1 MIFVRFP
8 LLPKTDHCEN
18 RCLCNIENEGNSPFN
33 FDILKKGKIMKYT
46 KTAIRELSQRYR
58 AILKKCLFLNAVAI
72 GLLCATN
79 AHAAINVQEGTTD
92 ITDSV
97 IEAVLDNA
105 KTAFS
110 DGSYNTTT
118 WDSATNTKVTG
129 TDKTTTAATDPG
141 AAPTADSIS
150 LDLSTGSTNLSAAA
164 GGSYSLTDPTV
175 DPTKVNLDK
184 TSYSYE
190 KTKVDGT
197 KENATLDQAVSKD
210 DYNFTTSAA
219 NRVDGKNSLNIESG
233 QVSRSDYQFSVDGV
247 SYNLNDF
254 WGEDDKLDFNKVNE
268 LGSDAQTA
276 VIEAS
281 KAYDADKN
289 AYENVLGYYNAAQS
303 AYDEA
308 NTAFN
313 ADQEKVNA
321 GIEELRKQ
329 VGEYEAAKTT
339 YEDYN
344 TAKAD
349 ADKYENSL
357 SKVMDDKAETKAN
370 SAISDALAEGGS
382 ISDAI
387 GAANDQIRQ
396 DFADADTALK
406 AALESQISDEA
417 TKRTEADDQIRQDFA
432 DADTTLKTAL
442 ESQISDEAT
451 KRTEA
456 DDQIRQDFA
465 DADTALKTDLEGQIS
480 EEITARE
487 TAVNEINGKIGDL
500 GAFTG
505 STTGNISNGPG
516 DNATTVSDAIAN
528 IDATLGTIHGLNTKR
543 GEDAKGNLATGTTVE
558 DHLTALDDAIGNRA
572 NLSGQYVSNADVAS
586 NLQSLNDGLEGEVS
600 RATAAEAVLDGKI
613 TAETTRATA
622 AEEAIRSDLRN
633 TQVQYEARFSNI
645 ESKINKL
652 EDKMEKGLA
661 ATAALAGLQ
670 PLSNAHQTQLSAA
683 VGGYGSN
690 QALAVGA
697 FHYINDRTL
706 LNAGSAYGGN
716 SNVSYKVGIT
726 FGF

>member
-1 MIFVRFP
+1 
-8 LLPKTDHCEN
+8 
-18 RCLCNIENEGNSPFN
+18 
-33 FDILKKGKIMKYT
+33 MKYT

-72 GLLCATN
+72 GLLCATH

-97 IEAVLDNA
+97 IAAVLDNS
-105 KTAFS
+105 KTAFA

-118 WDSATNTKVTG
+118 WDSATNTQVTG
-129 TDKTTTAATDPG
+129 TEKTTAEVTAPG
-141 AAPTADSIS
+141 AAPTADNIS

-164 GGSYSLTDPTV
+164 GGTYTLTDPTT
-175 DPTKVNLDK
+175 DPTAVNLDK
-184 TSYSYE
+184 TTYSYTT
-190 KTKVDGT
+190 TKADGST
-197 KENATLDQAVSKD
+197 TTVGLDQAVSKD
-210 DYNFTTSAA
+210 DYNFTTSSAA
-219 NRVDGKNSLNIESG
+219 NRVDGKTSLNIESG
-233 QVSRSDYQFSVDGV
+233 QVSRSDYQFSVDGT
-247 SYNLNDF
+247 SYNLSDF
-254 WGEDDKLDFNKVNE
+254 WGEDGKLDFNKVNE

-276 VIEAS
+276 AIDAS
-281 KAYDADKN
+281 KAYDNDQK
-289 AYENVLGYYNAAQS
+289 AYGNVLGYYEAAQS
-303 AYDEA
+303 AYDAA
-308 NTAFN
+308 NTSFD

-321 GIEELRKQ
+321 GIEDLRQQ

-339 YEDYN
+339 YNAYD
-344 TAKAD
+344 TAKTG
-349 ADKYENSL
+349 ADKYKNSL

-370 SAISDALAEGGS
+370 AAISDALAEGGN

-387 GAANDQIRQ
+387 NSADTQIRQ
-396 DFADADTALK
+396 DFADADT
-406 AALESQISDEA
+406 E
-417 TKRTEADDQIRQDFA
+417 
-432 DADTTLKTAL
+432 LKT
-442 ESQISDEAT
+442 S
-451 KRTEA
+451 
-456 DDQIRQDFA
+456 
-465 DADTALKTDLEGQIS
+465 LEGQIS
-480 EEITARE
+480 DEKTARE

-505 STTGNISNGPG
+505 SMTGNISNGT
-516 DNATTVSDAIAN
+516 DSNAETVSGAIAN
-528 IDATLGTIHGLNTKR
+528 IDATLGTIHGLNAKR

-572 NLSGQYVSNADVAS
+572 NLSGQYVANADVAS

-706 LNAGSAYGGN
+706 LNAGAAYGGN

>member
-1 MIFVRFP
+1 
-8 LLPKTDHCEN
+8 
-18 RCLCNIENEGNSPFN
+18 
-33 FDILKKGKIMKYT
+33 MKYT

-105 KTAFS
+105 KTAFA

-129 TDKTTTAATDPG
+129 TDKTTAAATDPG
-141 AAPTADSIS
+141 AAPTADNIS

-175 DPTKVNLDK
+175 DPTNVNLDK

-219 NRVDGKNSLNIESG
+219 NRVDGKTSLNIESG

-396 DFADADTALK
+396 DFADADT
-406 AALESQISDEA
+406 
-417 TKRTEADDQIRQDFA
+417 
-432 DADTTLKTAL
+432 TLKTAL

-572 NLSGQYVSNADVAS
+572 NLSGQYVSNTDVAS

-683 VGGYGSN
+683 VGGYGNN

-706 LNAGSAYGGN
+706 LNAGAAYGGN

>member
-1 MIFVRFP
+1 
-8 LLPKTDHCEN
+8 
-18 RCLCNIENEGNSPFN
+18 
-33 FDILKKGKIMKYT
+33 MKYT

-72 GLLCATN
+72 GLLCATH

-97 IEAVLDNA
+97 IAAVLDNS
-105 KTAFS
+105 KTAFA

-118 WDSATNTKVTG
+118 WDSATNTQVTG
-129 TDKTTTAATDPG
+129 TEKTTAEVTAPG
-141 AAPTADSIS
+141 AAPTADNIS

-164 GGSYSLTDPTV
+164 GGTYTLTDPTT
-175 DPTKVNLDK
+175 DPTAVNLDK
-184 TSYSYE
+184 TTYTYTT
-190 KTKVDGT
+190 TKADGST
-197 KENATLDQAVSKD
+197 PTVGLDQAVSKA

-219 NRVDGKNSLNIESG
+219 YRVDGNASLNIESG
-233 QVSRSDYQFSVDGV
+233 NVKSGDYQFSDGTNT
-247 SYNLNDF
+247 YNLGDF
-254 WGEDDKLDFNKVNE
+254 ISIAEDGTQTLLLDKE
-268 LGSDAQTA
+268 LTGGQKLSDNTTA
-276 VIEAS
+276 LA
-281 KAYDADKN
+281 N
-289 AYENVLGYYNAAQS
+289 AGQALSAFGTDQGTYNNVLGYYEAAQS
-303 AYDEA
+303 AYDAA
-308 NTAFN
+308 NTSFD

-321 GIEELRKQ
+321 GIEDLRQQ

-339 YEDYN
+339 YNAYD
-344 TAKAD
+344 TAKTG
-349 ADKYENSL
+349 ADKYKNSL

-370 SAISDALAEGGS
+370 AAISDALAEGGN

-387 GAANDQIRQ
+387 NSV
-396 DFADADTALK
+396 DT
-406 AALESQISDEA
+406 
-417 TKRTEADDQIRQDFA
+417 QIRQDFA
-432 DADTTLKTAL
+432 DADTTLKTSL
-442 ESQISDEAT
+442 EGQISDEKTRAEQAEAT
-451 KRTEA
+451 LDTKIDTEITARTEA

-480 EEITARE
+480 DEITARE

-505 STTGNISNGPG
+505 SMTGNISNGTNS
-516 DNATTVSDAIAN
+516 NAETVSGAIAN
-528 IDATLGTIHGLNTKR
+528 IDATLGTIHGLNAKR

-572 NLSGQYVSNADVAS
+572 NLSGQYVANADVAS

-600 RATAAEAVLDGKI
+600 
-613 TAETTRATA
+613 RATA

-706 LNAGSAYGGN
+706 LNAGAAYGGN

>member
-1 MIFVRFP
+1 M
-8 LLPKTDHCEN
+8 
-18 RCLCNIENEGNSPFN
+18 
-33 FDILKKGKIMKYT
+33 
-46 KTAIRELSQRYR
+46 
-58 AILKKCLFLNAVAI
+58 
-72 GLLCATN
+72 
-79 AHAAINVQEGTTD
+79 
-92 ITDSV
+92 
-97 IEAVLDNA
+97 
-105 KTAFS
+105 
-110 DGSYNTTT
+110 
-118 WDSATNTKVTG
+118 
-129 TDKTTTAATDPG
+129 
-141 AAPTADSIS
+141 
-150 LDLSTGSTNLSAAA
+150 
-164 GGSYSLTDPTV
+164 
-175 DPTKVNLDK
+175 
-184 TSYSYE
+184 
-190 KTKVDGT
+190 
-197 KENATLDQAVSKD
+197 
-210 DYNFTTSAA
+210 
-219 NRVDGKNSLNIESG
+219 
-233 QVSRSDYQFSVDGV
+233 
-247 SYNLNDF
+247 
-254 WGEDDKLDFNKVNE
+254 
-268 LGSDAQTA
+268 
-276 VIEAS
+276 
-281 KAYDADKN
+281 
-289 AYENVLGYYNAAQS
+289 
-303 AYDEA
+303 
-308 NTAFN
+308 
-313 ADQEKVNA
+313 NA
-321 GIEELRKQ
+321 GIEDLRQQ

-339 YEDYN
+339 YNAYH
-344 TAKAD
+344 TAKTG
-349 ADKYENSL
+349 ADKYKNSL

-370 SAISDALAEGGS
+370 AAISDALAEGGN

-387 GAANDQIRQ
+387 NSADTQIRQ

-406 AALESQISDEA
+406 
-417 TKRTEADDQIRQDFA
+417 
-432 DADTTLKTAL
+432 TAL
-442 ESQISDEAT
+442 EGQISDEAT

-480 EEITARE
+480 DEKTARE

-505 STTGNISNGPG
+505 SMTGNISNRT
-516 DNATTVSDAIAN
+516 DSNAETVSGAIAN
-528 IDATLGTIHGLNTKR
+528 IDATLGTIHGLNAKR
-543 GEDAKGNLATGTTVE
+543 GDDAKGNLATGTTVE

-572 NLSGQYVSNADVAS
+572 NLSGQYVSDADVAS

-706 LNAGSAYGGN
+706 LNAGAAYGGN

>member
-1 MIFVRFP
+1 
-8 LLPKTDHCEN
+8 
-18 RCLCNIENEGNSPFN
+18 
-33 FDILKKGKIMKYT
+33 MKYT

-72 GLLCATN
+72 GLLCATH
-79 AHAAINVQEGTTD
+79 AHAAINVQAGTTD

-97 IEAVLDNA
+97 IAAVLDNS
-105 KTAFS
+105 KTAFA

-118 WDSATNTKVTG
+118 WDSATNTQVTG
-129 TDKTTTAATDPG
+129 TEKTTAEVTAPG
-141 AAPTADSIS
+141 AAPTADNIS

-164 GGSYSLTDPTV
+164 GGTYTLTDPTT
-175 DPTKVNLDK
+175 DPTAVTLDK
-184 TSYSYE
+184 TTYTYTT
-190 KTKVDGT
+190 TKADGST
-197 KENATLDQAVSKD
+197 PTVGLDQAVSKA

-219 NRVDGKNSLNIESG
+219 YRVDGNASLNIESG
-233 QVSRSDYQFSVDGV
+233 NVKSADYQFSDGTNT
-247 SYNLNDF
+247 YNLGDF
-254 WGEDDKLDFNKVNE
+254 ISIAEDGTQTLLLDKE
-268 LGSDAQTA
+268 LTGGQKLSDNTTA
-276 VIEAS
+276 LA
-281 KAYDADKN
+281 N
-289 AYENVLGYYNAAQS
+289 AGQALSAFGTDQGTYNNVLGYYEAAQS
-303 AYDEA
+303 AYDAA
-308 NTAFN
+308 NTSFD

-321 GIEELRKQ
+321 GIEDLRQQ

-339 YEDYN
+339 YDAYN
-344 TAKAD
+344 TAKTG
-349 ADKYENSL
+349 ADKYKNSL

-370 SAISDALAEGGS
+370 AAISDALAEGGN

-387 GAANDQIRQ
+387 NS
-396 DFADADTALK
+396 ADT
-406 AALESQISDEA
+406 
-417 TKRTEADDQIRQDFA
+417 
-432 DADTTLKTAL
+432 
-442 ESQISDEAT
+442 
-451 KRTEA
+451 
-456 DDQIRQDFA
+456 QIRQDFA

-480 EEITARE
+480 DEITARE

-505 STTGNISNGPG
+505 SMTGNISNGT
-516 DNATTVSDAIAN
+516 DSNAETVSGAIAN
-528 IDATLGTIHGLNTKR
+528 IDATLGTIHGLNAKR

-613 TAETTRATA
+613 TVETTRATA

-706 LNAGSAYGGN
+706 LNAGAAYGGN

>member
-1 MIFVRFP
+1 
-8 LLPKTDHCEN
+8 
-18 RCLCNIENEGNSPFN
+18 
-33 FDILKKGKIMKYT
+33 MKYT

-72 GLLCATN
+72 GLLCATH

-97 IEAVLDNA
+97 IAAVLDNS
-105 KTAFS
+105 KTAFA

-118 WDSATNTKVTG
+118 WDSATNTQVTG
-129 TDKTTTAATDPG
+129 TEKTTAEVTAPG
-141 AAPTADSIS
+141 AAPTADNIS

-164 GGSYSLTDPTV
+164 GGTYTLTDPTT
-175 DPTKVNLDK
+175 DPAAVTLDK
-184 TSYSYE
+184 TTYTYTT
-190 KTKVDGT
+190 TKADGST
-197 KENATLDQAVSKD
+197 TTVGLDQAVSKD
-210 DYNFTTSAA
+210 DYNFTTSSAA
-219 NRVDGKNSLNIESG
+219 NRVDGKTSLNIESG
-233 QVSRSDYQFSVDGV
+233 NVKSADYQFSDGTNT
-247 SYNLNDF
+247 YNLGDF
-254 WGEDDKLDFNKVNE
+254 ISTAEDGTQTLLLDKE
-268 LGSDAQTA
+268 LTGGQKLSDNTTA
-276 VIEAS
+276 LA
-281 KAYDADKN
+281 N
-289 AYENVLGYYNAAQS
+289 AGQALSAFGTDQGTYNNVLGYYNAAQS
-303 AYDEA
+303 AYDAA
-308 NTAFN
+308 NTSFD

-321 GIEELRKQ
+321 GIEDLRRQ
-329 VGEYEAAKTT
+329 VGEYEAAQTT
-339 YEDYN
+339 YEAY
-344 TAKAD
+344 TEAKTG
-349 ADKYENSL
+349 ADKYKNSL
-357 SKVMDDKAETKAN
+357 SKVMDDKAETKATA
-370 SAISDALAEGGS
+370 AISDALAEGGN

-387 GAANDQIRQ
+387 NS
-396 DFADADTALK
+396 ADT
-406 AALESQISDEA
+406 
-417 TKRTEADDQIRQDFA
+417 
-432 DADTTLKTAL
+432 
-442 ESQISDEAT
+442 
-451 KRTEA
+451 
-456 DDQIRQDFA
+456 QIRQDFA

-480 EEITARE
+480 DEITARE

-505 STTGNISNGPG
+505 SMTGNISNGT
-516 DNATTVSDAIAN
+516 DSNAETVSGAIAN
-528 IDATLGTIHGLNTKR
+528 IDATLGTIHGLNAKR

-572 NLSGQYVSNADVAS
+572 NLSGQYVANTDVAS

-613 TAETTRATA
+613 TDETTRATA

-706 LNAGSAYGGN
+706 LNAGAAYGGN

>member
-1 MIFVRFP
+1 
-8 LLPKTDHCEN
+8 
-18 RCLCNIENEGNSPFN
+18 
-33 FDILKKGKIMKYT
+33 MKYT

-72 GLLCATN
+72 GLLCATH
-79 AHAAINVQEGTTD
+79 AHAAINVQAGTTD

-97 IEAVLDNA
+97 IAAVLDNS
-105 KTAFS
+105 KTAFA

-118 WDSATNTKVTG
+118 WDSATNTQVTG
-129 TDKTTTAATDPG
+129 TEKTTAEVTAPG
-141 AAPTADSIS
+141 AAPTADNIS

-164 GGSYSLTDPTV
+164 GGTYTLTDPTT
-175 DPTKVNLDK
+175 DPTAVNLDK
-184 TSYSYE
+184 TTYTYTT
-190 KTKVDGT
+190 TKADGST
-197 KENATLDQAVSKD
+197 PTVGLDQAVSKA

-219 NRVDGKNSLNIESG
+219 YRVDGNASLNIESG
-233 QVSRSDYQFSVDGV
+233 NVKSGDYQFSDGTNT
-247 SYNLNDF
+247 YNLGDF
-254 WGEDDKLDFNKVNE
+254 ISIAEDGTQTLLLDKE
-268 LGSDAQTA
+268 LTSGQKLSDNTTA
-276 VIEAS
+276 LA
-281 KAYDADKN
+281 N
-289 AYENVLGYYNAAQS
+289 AGQALSAFGTDQGTYNNVLGYYEAAQS
-303 AYDEA
+303 AYDAA
-308 NTAFN
+308 NTSFD

-321 GIEELRKQ
+321 GIEDLRQQ

-339 YEDYN
+339 YNAYD
-344 TAKAD
+344 TAKTG
-349 ADKYENSL
+349 ADKYKNSL

-370 SAISDALAEGGS
+370 AAISDALAEGGN

-387 GAANDQIRQ
+387 NS
-396 DFADADTALK
+396 ADT
-406 AALESQISDEA
+406 
-417 TKRTEADDQIRQDFA
+417 
-432 DADTTLKTAL
+432 
-442 ESQISDEAT
+442 
-451 KRTEA
+451 
-456 DDQIRQDFA
+456 QIRQDFA

-480 EEITARE
+480 DEITARE

-505 STTGNISNGPG
+505 SMTGNISNGT
-516 DNATTVSDAIAN
+516 DSNAETVSGAIAN
-528 IDATLGTIHGLNTKR
+528 IDATLGTIHGLNAKR

-706 LNAGSAYGGN
+706 LNAGAAYGGN

>member
-1 MIFVRFP
+1 
-8 LLPKTDHCEN
+8 
-18 RCLCNIENEGNSPFN
+18 
-33 FDILKKGKIMKYT
+33 MKYT
-46 KTAIRELSQRYR
+46 KTAIRELSQQYR

-72 GLLCATN
+72 GLLCATH
-79 AHAAINVQEGTTD
+79 AHAAINVQAGTTD

-97 IEAVLDNA
+97 IAAVLDNS
-105 KTAFS
+105 KTAFA

-118 WDSATNTKVTG
+118 WDSATNTQVTG
-129 TDKTTTAATDPG
+129 TEKTTAEVTAPG
-141 AAPTADSIS
+141 AAPTADNIS

-164 GGSYSLTDPTV
+164 GGTYTLTDPTT
-175 DPTKVNLDK
+175 DPTAVTLDK
-184 TSYSYE
+184 TTYTYTT
-190 KTKVDGT
+190 TKADGST
-197 KENATLDQAVSKD
+197 PTVGLDQAVSKA
-210 DYNFTTSAA
+210 DYDFTTSAA
-219 NRVDGKNSLNIESG
+219 YRVDGNASLNIESG
-233 QVSRSDYQFSVDGV
+233 NVKSADYQFSDGTNT
-247 SYNLNDF
+247 YNLGDF
-254 WGEDDKLDFNKVNE
+254 ISIAEDGTQTLMLDKTLADGQK
-268 LGSDAQTA
+268 LSDNTTA
-276 VIEAS
+276 LA
-281 KAYDADKN
+281 N
-289 AYENVLGYYNAAQS
+289 AGQALSAFGTDQGTYNNVLGYYNAAQS
-303 AYDEA
+303 AYDAA
-308 NTAFN
+308 NTSFD

-321 GIEELRKQ
+321 GIEDLRQQ

-339 YEDYN
+339 YNAYN
-344 TAKAD
+344 TAKTG
-349 ADKYENSL
+349 ADKYKNSL

-370 SAISDALAEGGS
+370 AAISDALAEGGN

-387 GAANDQIRQ
+387 NS
-396 DFADADTALK
+396 ADT
-406 AALESQISDEA
+406 
-417 TKRTEADDQIRQDFA
+417 QIRQDFA
-432 DADTTLKTAL
+432 DADTTLKT
-442 ESQISDEAT
+442 S
-451 KRTEA
+451 
-456 DDQIRQDFA
+456 
-465 DADTALKTDLEGQIS
+465 LEGQIS
-480 EEITARE
+480 DEKTRAEQAEATLDTKIDTEITARE
-487 TAVNEINGKIGDL
+487 IAVNEINDKIGDL

-505 STTGNISNGPG
+505 SMTGNISNGT
-516 DNATTVSDAIAN
+516 DSNAETVSGAIAN
-528 IDATLGTIHGLNTKR
+528 IDATLGTIHGLNAKR

-706 LNAGSAYGGN
+706 LNAGAAYGGN

>member
-1 MIFVRFP
+1 
-8 LLPKTDHCEN
+8 
-18 RCLCNIENEGNSPFN
+18 
-33 FDILKKGKIMKYT
+33 MKYT

-72 GLLCATN
+72 GLLCATH

-97 IEAVLDNA
+97 IAAVLDNS
-105 KTAFS
+105 KTAFA

-118 WDSATNTKVTG
+118 WDSATNTQVTG
-129 TDKTTTAATDPG
+129 TEKTTAEVTAPG
-141 AAPTADSIS
+141 AAPTADNIS
-150 LDLSTGSTNLSAAA
+150 LDLSTGSTNLSAVA
-164 GGSYSLTDPTV
+164 GGSYTLTDPTT
-175 DPTKVNLDK
+175 DPTAVNLDK
-184 TSYSYE
+184 TTYSYTT
-190 KTKVDGT
+190 TKADGST
-197 KENATLDQAVSKD
+197 TTVGLDQAVSKD
-210 DYNFTTSAA
+210 DYNFTTSSAA
-219 NRVDGKNSLNIESG
+219 NRVDGKTSLNIESG
-233 QVSRSDYQFSVDGV
+233 QVSRSDYQFSVDGT
-247 SYNLNDF
+247 SYNLSDF
-254 WGEDDKLDFNKVNE
+254 WGEDGKLDFNKVNE

-276 VIEAS
+276 AIDAS
-281 KAYDADKN
+281 KAYDNDQK
-289 AYENVLGYYNAAQS
+289 AYGNVLGYYEAAQS
-303 AYDEA
+303 AYDAA
-308 NTAFN
+308 NTSFD

-321 GIEELRKQ
+321 GIEDLRQQ

-339 YEDYN
+339 YNAYD
-344 TAKAD
+344 TAKTG
-349 ADKYENSL
+349 ADKYKNSL

-370 SAISDALAEGGS
+370 AAISDALAEGGN

-387 GAANDQIRQ
+387 NSADTQIRQ
-396 DFADADTALK
+396 DFADADTELK
-406 AALESQISDEA
+406 TSLEGQISDEA
-417 TKRTEADDQIRQDFA
+417 TKRAEAD
-432 DADTTLKTAL
+432 T
-442 ESQISDEAT
+442 
-451 KRTEA
+451 
-456 DDQIRQDFA
+456 QIRQDFA
-465 DADTALKTDLEGQIS
+465 DADTALKTSLEGQIGD
-480 EEITARE
+480 EKTARE

-505 STTGNISNGPG
+505 SMTGNISNGT
-516 DNATTVSDAIAN
+516 DSNAETVSGAIAN
-528 IDATLGTIHGLNTKR
+528 IDATLGTIHGLNAKR

-572 NLSGQYVSNADVAS
+572 NLSGQYVANADVAS

-706 LNAGSAYGGN
+706 LNAGAAYGGN

>member
-1 MIFVRFP
+1 
-8 LLPKTDHCEN
+8 
-18 RCLCNIENEGNSPFN
+18 
-33 FDILKKGKIMKYT
+33 MKYT

-72 GLLCATN
+72 GLLCATH
-79 AHAAINVQEGTTD
+79 AHAAINVQAGTTD

-97 IEAVLDNA
+97 IAAVLDNS
-105 KTAFS
+105 KTAFA

-118 WDSATNTKVTG
+118 WDSATNTQVTG
-129 TDKTTTAATDPG
+129 TEKTTAEVTAPG
-141 AAPTADSIS
+141 AAPTADNIS

-164 GGSYSLTDPTV
+164 GGTYTLTDPTT
-175 DPTKVNLDK
+175 DPTAVNLDK
-184 TSYSYE
+184 TTYTYTT
-190 KTKVDGT
+190 TKADGST
-197 KENATLDQAVSKD
+197 PTVGLDQAVSKA

-219 NRVDGKNSLNIESG
+219 YRVDGNASLNIESG
-233 QVSRSDYQFSVDGV
+233 NVKSGDYQFSDGTNT
-247 SYNLNDF
+247 YNLGDF
-254 WGEDDKLDFNKVNE
+254 ISIAEDGTQTLLLDKE
-268 LGSDAQTA
+268 LTGGQKLSDNTTA
-276 VIEAS
+276 LA
-281 KAYDADKN
+281 N
-289 AYENVLGYYNAAQS
+289 AGQALSAFGTDQGTYNNVLGYYNAAQS
-303 AYDEA
+303 AYDAA
-308 NTAFN
+308 NTSFD

-321 GIEELRKQ
+321 GIEDLRQQ

-339 YEDYN
+339 YNAYD
-344 TAKAD
+344 TAKTG
-349 ADKYENSL
+349 ADKYKNSL

-370 SAISDALAEGGS
+370 AAISDALAEGGN

-387 GAANDQIRQ
+387 NSADTQIRQ
-396 DFADADTALK
+396 DFAA
-406 AALESQISDEA
+406 
-417 TKRTEADDQIRQDFA
+417 
-432 DADTTLKTAL
+432 
-442 ESQISDEAT
+442 
-451 KRTEA
+451 
-456 DDQIRQDFA
+456 
-465 DADTALKTDLEGQIS
+465 ADTALKTDLEGQIS
-480 EEITARE
+480 DEKTRAEQAEATLDTKIDTEITARE

-505 STTGNISNGPG
+505 SMTGNISNGT
-516 DNATTVSDAIAN
+516 DSNAETVSGAIAN
-528 IDATLGTIHGLNTKR
+528 IDATLGTIHGLNAKR

-572 NLSGQYVSNADVAS
+572 NLSGQYVANADVAS

-706 LNAGSAYGGN
+706 LNAGAAYGGN

>member
-1 MIFVRFP
+1 
-8 LLPKTDHCEN
+8 
-18 RCLCNIENEGNSPFN
+18 
-33 FDILKKGKIMKYT
+33 MKYT

-72 GLLCATN
+72 GLLCATH

-97 IEAVLDNA
+97 IAAVLDNS
-105 KTAFS
+105 KTAFA

-118 WDSATNTKVTG
+118 WDSATNTQVTG
-129 TDKTTTAATDPG
+129 TEKTTAEVTAPG
-141 AAPTADSIS
+141 AAPTADNIS
-150 LDLSTGSTNLSAAA
+150 LDLSTGSTNLSAVA
-164 GGSYSLTDPTV
+164 GGTYTLTDPTT
-175 DPTKVNLDK
+175 DPTAVTLDK
-184 TSYSYE
+184 TTYTYTT
-190 KTKVDGT
+190 TKADGST
-197 KENATLDQAVSKD
+197 TTVGLDQAVSKD
-210 DYNFTTSAA
+210 DYNFTTSSAA
-219 NRVDGKNSLNIESG
+219 NRVDGKTSLNIESG
-233 QVSRSDYQFSVDGV
+233 QVSRSDYQFSVDGT
-247 SYNLNDF
+247 SYNLSDF
-254 WGEDDKLDFNKVNE
+254 WGEDGKLDFNKVNE

-276 VIEAS
+276 AIDAS
-281 KAYDADKN
+281 KAYDNDQK
-289 AYENVLGYYNAAQS
+289 AYGNVLGYYEAAQS
-303 AYDEA
+303 AYDAA
-308 NTAFN
+308 NTSFD

-321 GIEELRKQ
+321 GIEDLRQQ

-339 YEDYN
+339 YNAYD
-344 TAKAD
+344 TAKTG
-349 ADKYENSL
+349 ADKYKNSL

-370 SAISDALAEGGS
+370 AAISDALAEGGN

-387 GAANDQIRQ
+387 NS
-396 DFADADTALK
+396 ADT
-406 AALESQISDEA
+406 
-417 TKRTEADDQIRQDFA
+417 QIRQDFA
-432 DADTTLKTAL
+432 DADTTLKT
-442 ESQISDEAT
+442 S
-451 KRTEA
+451 
-456 DDQIRQDFA
+456 
-465 DADTALKTDLEGQIS
+465 LEGQIS
-480 EEITARE
+480 DEKTRAEQAEATLDTKIDTEITARE
-487 TAVNEINGKIGDL
+487 TAVNEINDKIGDL

-505 STTGNISNGPG
+505 SMTGNISNGT
-516 DNATTVSDAIAN
+516 DSNAETVSGAIAN
-528 IDATLGTIHGLNTKR
+528 IDATLGTIHGLNAKR

-706 LNAGSAYGGN
+706 LNAGAAYGGN

>member
-1 MIFVRFP
+1 
-8 LLPKTDHCEN
+8 
-18 RCLCNIENEGNSPFN
+18 
-33 FDILKKGKIMKYT
+33 MKYT

-72 GLLCATN
+72 GLLCATH

-97 IEAVLDNA
+97 IAAVLDNS
-105 KTAFS
+105 KTAFA

-118 WDSATNTKVTG
+118 WDSATNTQVTG
-129 TDKTTTAATDPG
+129 TEKTTAEVTAPG
-141 AAPTADSIS
+141 AAPTADNIS

-164 GGSYSLTDPTV
+164 GGSYTLTDPTT
-175 DPTKVNLDK
+175 DPTAVTLDK
-184 TSYSYE
+184 TTYSYTT
-190 KTKVDGT
+190 TKADGST
-197 KENATLDQAVSKD
+197 TTVGLDQAVSKD
-210 DYNFTTSAA
+210 DYNFTTSSAA
-219 NRVDGKNSLNIESG
+219 NRVDGKTSLNIESG
-233 QVSRSDYQFSVDGV
+233 QVSRSDYQFSVDGT
-247 SYNLNDF
+247 SYNLSDF
-254 WGEDDKLDFNKVNE
+254 WGEDGKLDFNKVNE

-276 VIEAS
+276 AIDAS
-281 KAYDADKN
+281 KAYDNDQK
-289 AYENVLGYYNAAQS
+289 AYGNVLGYYNAAQS
-303 AYDEA
+303 AYDAA
-308 NTAFN
+308 NTSFD

-321 GIEELRKQ
+321 GIEDLRQQ

-339 YEDYN
+339 YNAYD
-344 TAKAD
+344 TAKTG
-349 ADKYENSL
+349 ADKYKNSL

-370 SAISDALAEGGS
+370 AAISDALAEGGN

-387 GAANDQIRQ
+387 NS
-396 DFADADTALK
+396 ADT
-406 AALESQISDEA
+406 
-417 TKRTEADDQIRQDFA
+417 
-432 DADTTLKTAL
+432 
-442 ESQISDEAT
+442 
-451 KRTEA
+451 
-456 DDQIRQDFA
+456 QIRQDFA
-465 DADTALKTDLEGQIS
+465 DADTALKTSLEGQIS
-480 EEITARE
+480 DEKTARE

-505 STTGNISNGPG
+505 SMTGNISNGT
-516 DNATTVSDAIAN
+516 DSNAETVSGAIAN
-528 IDATLGTIHGLNTKR
+528 IDATLGTIHGLNAKR

-572 NLSGQYVSNADVAS
+572 NLSGQYVANADVAS

-706 LNAGSAYGGN
+706 LNAGAAYGGN

>member
-1 MIFVRFP
+1 
-8 LLPKTDHCEN
+8 
-18 RCLCNIENEGNSPFN
+18 
-33 FDILKKGKIMKYT
+33 MKYT

-72 GLLCATN
+72 GLLCATH

-97 IEAVLDNA
+97 IAAVLDNS
-105 KTAFS
+105 KTAFA

-118 WDSATNTKVTG
+118 WDSATNTQVTG
-129 TDKTTTAATDPG
+129 TEKTTAEVTAPG
-141 AAPTADSIS
+141 AAPTADNIS

-164 GGSYSLTDPTV
+164 GGSYTLTDPTT
-175 DPTKVNLDK
+175 DPTAVNLDK
-184 TSYSYE
+184 TTYSYTT
-190 KTKVDGT
+190 TKADGST
-197 KENATLDQAVSKD
+197 TTVGLDQAVSKD
-210 DYNFTTSAA
+210 DYNFTTSSAA
-219 NRVDGKNSLNIESG
+219 NRVDGKTSLNIESG
-233 QVSRSDYQFSVDGV
+233 QVSRSDYQFSVDGT
-247 SYNLNDF
+247 SYNLSDF
-254 WGEDDKLDFNKVNE
+254 WGEDGKLDFNKVNE

-276 VIEAS
+276 AIDAS
-281 KAYDADKN
+281 KAYDNDQK
-289 AYENVLGYYNAAQS
+289 AYGNVLGYYEAAQS
-303 AYDEA
+303 AYDAA
-308 NTAFN
+308 NTSFD

-321 GIEELRKQ
+321 GIEDLRQQ

-339 YEDYN
+339 YNAYD
-344 TAKAD
+344 TAKTG
-349 ADKYENSL
+349 ADKYKNSL

-370 SAISDALAEGGS
+370 AAISDALAEGGN

-387 GAANDQIRQ
+387 NS
-396 DFADADTALK
+396 ADT
-406 AALESQISDEA
+406 
-417 TKRTEADDQIRQDFA
+417 
-432 DADTTLKTAL
+432 
-442 ESQISDEAT
+442 
-451 KRTEA
+451 
-456 DDQIRQDFA
+456 QIRQDFA
-465 DADTALKTDLEGQIS
+465 DADTALKTSLEGQIS
-480 EEITARE
+480 DEITARE

-505 STTGNISNGPG
+505 SMTGNISNGT
-516 DNATTVSDAIAN
+516 DSNAETVSGAIAN
-528 IDATLGTIHGLNTKR
+528 IDATLGTIHGLNAKR

-572 NLSGQYVSNADVAS
+572 NLSGQYVANADVAS

-706 LNAGSAYGGN
+706 LNAGAAYGGN

>member
-1 MIFVRFP
+1 M
-8 LLPKTDHCEN
+8 
-18 RCLCNIENEGNSPFN
+18 
-33 FDILKKGKIMKYT
+33 
-46 KTAIRELSQRYR
+46 
-58 AILKKCLFLNAVAI
+58 AI
-72 GLLCATN
+72 GLLCATH
-79 AHAAINVQEGTTD
+79 AHAAINVQAGTTD

-97 IEAVLDNA
+97 IAAVLDNS
-105 KTAFS
+105 KTAFA

-118 WDSATNTKVTG
+118 WDSATNTQVTG
-129 TDKTTTAATDPG
+129 TEKTTAEVTAPG
-141 AAPTADSIS
+141 AAPTADNIS

-164 GGSYSLTDPTV
+164 GGSYTLTDPTT
-175 DPTKVNLDK
+175 DPTAVTLDK
-184 TSYSYE
+184 TTYTYTT
-190 KTKVDGT
+190 TKADGST
-197 KENATLDQAVSKD
+197 PTVGLDQAVSKA

-219 NRVDGKNSLNIESG
+219 YRVDGNASLNIESG
-233 QVSRSDYQFSVDGV
+233 NVKSGDYQFSDGTNT
-247 SYNLNDF
+247 YNLGDF
-254 WGEDDKLDFNKVNE
+254 ISIAEDGTQTLLLDKALTGGQK
-268 LGSDAQTA
+268 LSDNTTA
-276 VIEAS
+276 LA
-281 KAYDADKN
+281 N
-289 AYENVLGYYNAAQS
+289 AGQALSAFGTDQGTYNNVLGYYEAAQS
-303 AYDEA
+303 AYDAA
-308 NTAFN
+308 NTSFD

-321 GIEELRKQ
+321 GIEDLRQQ

-339 YEDYN
+339 YNAYN
-344 TAKAD
+344 TAKTG
-349 ADKYENSL
+349 ADKYKNSL
-357 SKVMDDKAETKAN
+357 SKVMNDKAETKAN
-370 SAISDALAEGGS
+370 AAISDALAEGGN

-387 GAANDQIRQ
+387 NSADTQIRQ
-396 DFADADTALK
+396 DFAAADTAL
-406 AALESQISDEA
+406 EGQIGDEITA
-417 TKRTEADDQIRQDFA
+417 RTEADDQIRQDFA
-432 DADTTLKTAL
+432 DADTTLKT
-442 ESQISDEAT
+442 S
-451 KRTEA
+451 
-456 DDQIRQDFA
+456 
-465 DADTALKTDLEGQIS
+465 LEGQIS
-480 EEITARE
+480 DEKTRAEQAEATLDTKIDTEITARE

-505 STTGNISNGPG
+505 SMTGNISNGTNS
-516 DNATTVSDAIAN
+516 NAETVSGAIAN
-528 IDATLGTIHGLNTKR
+528 IDATLGTIHGLNAKR

-706 LNAGSAYGGN
+706 LNAGAAYGGN

>member
-1 MIFVRFP
+1 
-8 LLPKTDHCEN
+8 
-18 RCLCNIENEGNSPFN
+18 
-33 FDILKKGKIMKYT
+33 MKYT

-72 GLLCATN
+72 GLLCATH
-79 AHAAINVQEGTTD
+79 AHAAINVQAGTTD

-97 IEAVLDNA
+97 IAAVLDNS
-105 KTAFS
+105 KTAFA

-118 WDSATNTKVTG
+118 WDSATNTQVTG
-129 TDKTTTAATDPG
+129 TEKTTAEVTAPG
-141 AAPTADSIS
+141 AAPTADNIS
-150 LDLSTGSTNLSAAA
+150 LDLSTGSTNLSAVA
-164 GGSYSLTDPTV
+164 GGSYTLTDPTT
-175 DPTKVNLDK
+175 DPTAVTLDK
-184 TSYSYE
+184 TTYTYTT
-190 KTKVDGT
+190 TKADGST
-197 KENATLDQAVSKD
+197 TTVGLDQAVSKD
-210 DYNFTTSAA
+210 DYNFTTSSAA
-219 NRVDGKNSLNIESG
+219 NRVDGKTSLNIESG
-233 QVSRSDYQFSVDGV
+233 QVSRSDYQFSVDGT
-247 SYNLNDF
+247 SYNLSDF
-254 WGEDDKLDFNKVNE
+254 WGEDGKLDFNKVNE

-276 VIEAS
+276 AIDAS
-281 KAYDADKN
+281 KAYDNDQKT
-289 AYENVLGYYNAAQS
+289 YGNVLGYYEAAQS
-303 AYDEA
+303 AYDAA
-308 NTAFN
+308 NTSFD

-321 GIEELRKQ
+321 GIEDLRQQ

-339 YEDYN
+339 YNAYD
-344 TAKAD
+344 TAKTG
-349 ADKYENSL
+349 ADKYKNSL

-370 SAISDALAEGGS
+370 AAISDALAEGGN

-387 GAANDQIRQ
+387 NS
-396 DFADADTALK
+396 ADT
-406 AALESQISDEA
+406 
-417 TKRTEADDQIRQDFA
+417 
-432 DADTTLKTAL
+432 
-442 ESQISDEAT
+442 
-451 KRTEA
+451 
-456 DDQIRQDFA
+456 QIRQDFA
-465 DADTALKTDLEGQIS
+465 DADTALKTSLEGQIGD
-480 EEITARE
+480 EKTARE

-505 STTGNISNGPG
+505 SMTGNISNGT
-516 DNATTVSDAIAN
+516 DSNAETVSGAIAN
-528 IDATLGTIHGLNTKR
+528 IDATLGTIHGLNAKR

-706 LNAGSAYGGN
+706 LNAGAAYGGN

>member
-1 MIFVRFP
+1 
-8 LLPKTDHCEN
+8 
-18 RCLCNIENEGNSPFN
+18 
-33 FDILKKGKIMKYT
+33 MKYT

-105 KTAFS
+105 QTAFS

-129 TDKTTTAATDPG
+129 TDKTTAAATDPG

-164 GGSYSLTDPTV
+164 GGSYSLTDPTA

-233 QVSRSDYQFSVDGV
+233 QVNSSDYQFSDG
-247 SYNLNDF
+247 SHTYNLSDF
-254 WGEDDKLDFNKVNE
+254 ISVDETGKKTLMLDKTLEDGQKLSEVSTA
-268 LGSDAQTA
+268 LADAGRALSAYGTDQA
-276 VIEAS
+276 
-281 KAYDADKN
+281 AYD
-289 AYENVLGYYNAAQS
+289 NVLGYYNAAQS

-396 DFADADTALK
+396 DFADADT
-406 AALESQISDEA
+406 
-417 TKRTEADDQIRQDFA
+417 
-432 DADTTLKTAL
+432 TLKTDL

-572 NLSGQYVSNADVAS
+572 NLSGQYVSNTDVAS

-645 ESKINKL
+645 ENKINKL

-683 VGGYGSN
+683 VGGYGNN

-706 LNAGSAYGGN
+706 LNAGAAYGGN

>member
-1 MIFVRFP
+1 
-8 LLPKTDHCEN
+8 
-18 RCLCNIENEGNSPFN
+18 
-33 FDILKKGKIMKYT
+33 MKYT

-72 GLLCATN
+72 GLLCATH
-79 AHAAINVQEGTTD
+79 AHAAINVQAGTTD

-97 IEAVLDNA
+97 IAAVLDNS
-105 KTAFS
+105 KTAFA

-118 WDSATNTKVTG
+118 WDSATNTQVTG
-129 TDKTTTAATDPG
+129 TEKTTAEVIAPG
-141 AAPTADSIS
+141 AAPTADNIS

-164 GGSYSLTDPTV
+164 GGSYTLTDPTT
-175 DPTKVNLDK
+175 DPTAVTLDK
-184 TSYSYE
+184 TTYTYTT
-190 KTKVDGT
+190 TKADGST
-197 KENATLDQAVSKD
+197 PTVGLDQAVSKA

-219 NRVDGKNSLNIESG
+219 YRVDGNASLNIESG
-233 QVSRSDYQFSVDGV
+233 NVKSADYQFSDGTNT
-247 SYNLNDF
+247 YNLGDF
-254 WGEDDKLDFNKVNE
+254 ISIAEDGTQTLLLDKE
-268 LGSDAQTA
+268 LTGGQKLSDNTTA
-276 VIEAS
+276 LA
-281 KAYDADKN
+281 N
-289 AYENVLGYYNAAQS
+289 AGQALSAFGTDQGTYNNVLGYYEAAQS
-303 AYDEA
+303 AYDAA
-308 NTAFN
+308 NTSFD

-321 GIEELRKQ
+321 GIEDLRQQ

-339 YEDYN
+339 YNAYD
-344 TAKAD
+344 TAKTG
-349 ADKYENSL
+349 ADKYKNSL

-370 SAISDALAEGGS
+370 AAISDALAEGGN

-387 GAANDQIRQ
+387 NS
-396 DFADADTALK
+396 ADT
-406 AALESQISDEA
+406 
-417 TKRTEADDQIRQDFA
+417 
-432 DADTTLKTAL
+432 
-442 ESQISDEAT
+442 
-451 KRTEA
+451 
-456 DDQIRQDFA
+456 QIRQDFA
-465 DADTALKTDLEGQIS
+465 DADTALKTALEGQIS
-480 EEITARE
+480 DEKTRAEQAEATLDTKIDTEITARE
-487 TAVNEINGKIGDL
+487 TALNEINDKIGDL

-505 STTGNISNGPG
+505 SMTGNISNGT
-516 DNATTVSDAIAN
+516 DSNAETVSGAIAN
-528 IDATLGTIHGLNTKR
+528 IDATLGTIHGLNAKR

-558 DHLTALDDAIGNRA
+558 DHLTSLDDAIGNRA
-572 NLSGQYVSNADVAS
+572 NLSGQYVANADVAS

-706 LNAGSAYGGN
+706 LNAGAAYGGN

>member
-1 MIFVRFP
+1 
-8 LLPKTDHCEN
+8 
-18 RCLCNIENEGNSPFN
+18 
-33 FDILKKGKIMKYT
+33 MKYT

-72 GLLCATN
+72 GLLCATH

-97 IEAVLDNA
+97 IAAVLDNS
-105 KTAFS
+105 KTAFA

-118 WDSATNTKVTG
+118 WDSATNTQVTG
-129 TDKTTTAATDPG
+129 TEKTTAEVTAPG
-141 AAPTADSIS
+141 AAPTADNIS
-150 LDLSTGSTNLSAAA
+150 LDLSTGSTNLSAVA
-164 GGSYSLTDPTV
+164 GGTYTLTDPTT
-175 DPTKVNLDK
+175 DPTAVTLDK
-184 TSYSYE
+184 TTYTYTT
-190 KTKVDGT
+190 TKADGST
-197 KENATLDQAVSKD
+197 TTVGLDQAVSKD
-210 DYNFTTSAA
+210 DYNFTTSSAA
-219 NRVDGKNSLNIESG
+219 NRVDGKTSLNIESG
-233 QVSRSDYQFSVDGV
+233 QVSRSDYQFSVDGT
-247 SYNLNDF
+247 SYNLSDF
-254 WGEDDKLDFNKVNE
+254 WGEDGKLDFNKVNE

-276 VIEAS
+276 AIDAS
-281 KAYDADKN
+281 KAYDNDQK
-289 AYENVLGYYNAAQS
+289 AYGNVLGYYEAAQS
-303 AYDEA
+303 AYDAA
-308 NTAFN
+308 NTSFD

-321 GIEELRKQ
+321 GIEDLRQQ

-339 YEDYN
+339 YNAYD
-344 TAKAD
+344 TAKTG
-349 ADKYENSL
+349 ADKYKNSL

-370 SAISDALAEGGS
+370 AAISDALAEGGN

-387 GAANDQIRQ
+387 NSADTQIRQ
-396 DFADADTALK
+396 DFADADT
-406 AALESQISDEA
+406 E
-417 TKRTEADDQIRQDFA
+417 
-432 DADTTLKTAL
+432 LKT
-442 ESQISDEAT
+442 S
-451 KRTEA
+451 
-456 DDQIRQDFA
+456 
-465 DADTALKTDLEGQIS
+465 LEGQIS
-480 EEITARE
+480 DEKTRAEQAEATLDTKIDTEITARE
-487 TAVNEINGKIGDL
+487 TAVNEINDKIGDL

-505 STTGNISNGPG
+505 SMTGNISNGT
-516 DNATTVSDAIAN
+516 DSNAETVSGAIAN
-528 IDATLGTIHGLNTKR
+528 IDATLGTIHGLNAKR

-706 LNAGSAYGGN
+706 LNAGAAYGGN

>member
-1 MIFVRFP
+1 
-8 LLPKTDHCEN
+8 
-18 RCLCNIENEGNSPFN
+18 
-33 FDILKKGKIMKYT
+33 MKYT

-72 GLLCATN
+72 GLLCATH

-97 IEAVLDNA
+97 IAAVLDNS
-105 KTAFS
+105 KTAFA

-118 WDSATNTKVTG
+118 WDSATNTQVTG
-129 TDKTTTAATDPG
+129 TDKTTAEVTAPG
-141 AAPTADSIS
+141 AAPTADNIS

-164 GGSYSLTDPTV
+164 GGSYTLTDPTT
-175 DPTKVNLDK
+175 DPTAVTLDK
-184 TSYSYE
+184 TTYSYTT
-190 KTKVDGT
+190 TKADGST
-197 KENATLDQAVSKD
+197 TTVGLDQAVSKD
-210 DYNFTTSAA
+210 DYNFTTSSAA
-219 NRVDGKNSLNIESG
+219 NRVDGKTSLNIESG
-233 QVSRSDYQFSVDGV
+233 QVSRSDYQFSVDGT
-247 SYNLNDF
+247 SYNLSDF
-254 WGEDDKLDFNKVNE
+254 WGEDGKLDFNKVNE

-276 VIEAS
+276 AIDAS
-281 KAYDADKN
+281 KAYDNDQK
-289 AYENVLGYYNAAQS
+289 AYGNVLGYYEAAQS
-303 AYDEA
+303 AYDAA
-308 NTAFN
+308 NTSFD

-321 GIEELRKQ
+321 GIEDLRQQ

-339 YEDYN
+339 YNAYD
-344 TAKAD
+344 TAKIG
-349 ADKYENSL
+349 ADKYKNSL

-370 SAISDALAEGGS
+370 AAISDALAEGGN

-387 GAANDQIRQ
+387 NS
-396 DFADADTALK
+396 ADT
-406 AALESQISDEA
+406 
-417 TKRTEADDQIRQDFA
+417 
-432 DADTTLKTAL
+432 
-442 ESQISDEAT
+442 
-451 KRTEA
+451 
-456 DDQIRQDFA
+456 QIRQDFA
-465 DADTALKTDLEGQIS
+465 DADTALKTSLEGQIGD
-480 EEITARE
+480 EKTARE

-505 STTGNISNGPG
+505 SMTGNISNGT
-516 DNATTVSDAIAN
+516 DSNAETVSGAIAN
-528 IDATLGTIHGLNTKR
+528 IDATLGTIHGLNAKR

-572 NLSGQYVSNADVAS
+572 NLSGQYVANADVAS

-613 TAETTRATA
+613 TDETTRATA

-706 LNAGSAYGGN
+706 LNAGAAYGGN

>member
-1 MIFVRFP
+1 
-8 LLPKTDHCEN
+8 
-18 RCLCNIENEGNSPFN
+18 
-33 FDILKKGKIMKYT
+33 MKYT

-79 AHAAINVQEGTTD
+79 AHAAINVQAGTTD

-97 IEAVLDNA
+97 IAAVLDNS
-105 KTAFS
+105 KTAFA

-118 WDSATNTKVTG
+118 WDSATNTQVTG
-129 TDKTTTAATDPG
+129 TEKTTAEVTAPG
-141 AAPTADSIS
+141 AAPTADNIS

-164 GGSYSLTDPTV
+164 GGTYTLTDPTT
-175 DPTKVNLDK
+175 DPTAVNLDK
-184 TSYSYE
+184 TTYTYTT
-190 KTKVDGT
+190 TKADGST
-197 KENATLDQAVSKD
+197 PTVGLDQAVSKA

-219 NRVDGKNSLNIESG
+219 YRVDGNASLNIESG
-233 QVSRSDYQFSVDGV
+233 NVKSGDYQFSDGTNT
-247 SYNLNDF
+247 YNLGDF
-254 WGEDDKLDFNKVNE
+254 ISIAEDGTQTLLLDKE
-268 LGSDAQTA
+268 LTGGQKLSDNTTA
-276 VIEAS
+276 LA
-281 KAYDADKN
+281 N
-289 AYENVLGYYNAAQS
+289 AGQALSAFGTDQGTYNNVLGYYEAAQS
-303 AYDEA
+303 AYDAA
-308 NTAFN
+308 NTSFD

-321 GIEELRKQ
+321 GIEDLRQQ

-339 YEDYN
+339 YNAYD
-344 TAKAD
+344 TAKTG
-349 ADKYENSL
+349 ADKYKNSL

-370 SAISDALAEGGS
+370 AAISDALAEGGN

-387 GAANDQIRQ
+387 NS
-396 DFADADTALK
+396 ADT
-406 AALESQISDEA
+406 
-417 TKRTEADDQIRQDFA
+417 
-432 DADTTLKTAL
+432 
-442 ESQISDEAT
+442 
-451 KRTEA
+451 
-456 DDQIRQDFA
+456 QIRQDFA

-480 EEITARE
+480 DEITARE
-487 TAVNEINGKIGDL
+487 TAVNEINDKIGDL

-505 STTGNISNGPG
+505 SMTGNISNGT
-516 DNATTVSDAIAN
+516 DSNAETVSGAIAN
-528 IDATLGTIHGLNTKR
+528 IDATLGTIHGLNAKR

-622 AEEAIRSDLRN
+622 AEEAIRSDLRS

-706 LNAGSAYGGN
+706 LNAGAAYGGN

>member
-1 MIFVRFP
+1 
-8 LLPKTDHCEN
+8 
-18 RCLCNIENEGNSPFN
+18 
-33 FDILKKGKIMKYT
+33 MKYT

-97 IEAVLDNA
+97 IAAVLDNS
-105 KTAFS
+105 KTAFA

-118 WDSATNTKVTG
+118 WDSATNTQVTG
-129 TDKTTTAATDPG
+129 TEKTTAEVTAPG
-141 AAPTADSIS
+141 AAPTADNIS

-164 GGSYSLTDPTV
+164 GGSYTLTDPTT
-175 DPTKVNLDK
+175 DPTAVTLDK
-184 TSYSYE
+184 TTYSYTT
-190 KTKVDGT
+190 TKADGST
-197 KENATLDQAVSKD
+197 TTVGLDQAVSKD
-210 DYNFTTSAA
+210 DYNFTTSSAA
-219 NRVDGKNSLNIESG
+219 NRVDGKTSLNIESG
-233 QVSRSDYQFSVDGV
+233 QVSRSDYQFSVDGT
-247 SYNLNDF
+247 SYNLSDF
-254 WGEDDKLDFNKVNE
+254 WGEDGKLDFNKVNE

-276 VIEAS
+276 AIDAS
-281 KAYDADKN
+281 KAYDNDQK
-289 AYENVLGYYNAAQS
+289 AYGNVLGYYNAAQS
-303 AYDEA
+303 AYDAA
-308 NTAFN
+308 NTSFD

-321 GIEELRKQ
+321 GIEDLRQQ

-339 YEDYN
+339 YNAYD
-344 TAKAD
+344 TAKTG
-349 ADKYENSL
+349 ADKYKNSL

-370 SAISDALAEGGS
+370 AAISDALAEGGN

-387 GAANDQIRQ
+387 NS
-396 DFADADTALK
+396 ADT
-406 AALESQISDEA
+406 
-417 TKRTEADDQIRQDFA
+417 
-432 DADTTLKTAL
+432 
-442 ESQISDEAT
+442 
-451 KRTEA
+451 
-456 DDQIRQDFA
+456 QIRQDFA
-465 DADTALKTDLEGQIS
+465 DADTALKTSLEGQIS
-480 EEITARE
+480 DEKTARE

-505 STTGNISNGPG
+505 SMTGNISNGT
-516 DNATTVSDAIAN
+516 DSNAETVSGAIAN
-528 IDATLGTIHGLNTKR
+528 IDATLGTIHGLNAKR

-572 NLSGQYVSNADVAS
+572 NLSGQYVANADVAS

-706 LNAGSAYGGN
+706 LNAGAAYGGN

>member
-1 MIFVRFP
+1 
-8 LLPKTDHCEN
+8 
-18 RCLCNIENEGNSPFN
+18 
-33 FDILKKGKIMKYT
+33 MKYT

-72 GLLCATN
+72 GLLCATH
-79 AHAAINVQEGTTD
+79 AHAAINVQAGTTD

-97 IEAVLDNA
+97 IAAVLDNS
-105 KTAFS
+105 KTAFA

-118 WDSATNTKVTG
+118 WDSATNTQVTG
-129 TDKTTTAATDPG
+129 TEKTTAEVTAPG
-141 AAPTADSIS
+141 AAPTADNIS

-164 GGSYSLTDPTV
+164 GGSYTLTDPTT
-175 DPTKVNLDK
+175 DPTAVNLDK
-184 TSYSYE
+184 TTYSYTT
-190 KTKVDGT
+190 TKADGLT
-197 KENATLDQAVSKD
+197 TTVGLDQAVSKD

-219 NRVDGKNSLNIESG
+219 YRVDGNASLNIESG
-233 QVSRSDYQFSVDGV
+233 NVKSADYQFSDGTDT
-247 SYNLNDF
+247 YNLGDF
-254 WGEDDKLDFNKVNE
+254 ISIAEDGTQTLLLDKE
-268 LGSDAQTA
+268 LTGNQKLSENTTA
-276 VIEAS
+276 LA
-281 KAYDADKN
+281 N
-289 AYENVLGYYNAAQS
+289 AGQALSAFGTDQGTYNNVLGYYEAAQS
-303 AYDEA
+303 AYDAA
-308 NTAFN
+308 NTSFD

-321 GIEELRKQ
+321 GIEDLRQQ

-339 YEDYN
+339 YNAYD
-344 TAKAD
+344 TAKTG
-349 ADKYENSL
+349 ADKYKNSL

-370 SAISDALAEGGS
+370 AAISDALAEGGN

-387 GAANDQIRQ
+387 NSADTQIRQ
-396 DFADADTALK
+396 DFAA
-406 AALESQISDEA
+406 
-417 TKRTEADDQIRQDFA
+417 
-432 DADTTLKTAL
+432 
-442 ESQISDEAT
+442 
-451 KRTEA
+451 
-456 DDQIRQDFA
+456 
-465 DADTALKTDLEGQIS
+465 ADTALKTDLEGQIS
-480 EEITARE
+480 DEITARE
-487 TAVNEINGKIGDL
+487 TAVNEINDKIGDL

-505 STTGNISNGPG
+505 SMTGNISNGT
-516 DNATTVSDAIAN
+516 DSNAETVSGAIAN
-528 IDATLGTIHGLNTKR
+528 IDATLGTIHGLNAKR

-706 LNAGSAYGGN
+706 LNAGAAYGGN

>member
-1 MIFVRFP
+1 
-8 LLPKTDHCEN
+8 
-18 RCLCNIENEGNSPFN
+18 
-33 FDILKKGKIMKYT
+33 MKYT

-58 AILKKCLFLNAVAI
+58 AILKKCLFLNAVVI

-105 KTAFS
+105 QTAFS

-129 TDKTTTAATDPG
+129 TDKTTAAATDPG

-164 GGSYSLTDPTV
+164 GGSYSLTDPTA

-210 DYNFTTSAA
+210 DYNFDTSSAY
-219 NRVDGKNSLNIESG
+219 RVNGESSTNLETG
-233 QVSRSDYQFSVDGV
+233 QVSLSDYQFSDGTNK
-247 SYNLNDF
+247 YNLNDYII
-254 WGEDDKLDFNKVNE
+254 DDDVNRTILRGKLSEAGLTSEEIEHAVQ
-268 LGSDAQTA
+268 DAT
-276 VIEAS
+276 EALS
-281 KAYDADKN
+281 AYDKDKN
-289 AYENVLGYYNAAQS
+289 AYDKVLGYYNAAQS

-357 SKVMDDKAETKAN
+357 SKVMDDKADTKAN
-370 SAISDALAEGGS
+370 SAISDALAEGGN

-387 GAANDQIRQ
+387 NS
-396 DFADADTALK
+396 ADT
-406 AALESQISDEA
+406 
-417 TKRTEADDQIRQDFA
+417 
-432 DADTTLKTAL
+432 
-442 ESQISDEAT
+442 
-451 KRTEA
+451 
-456 DDQIRQDFA
+456 QIRQDFA
-465 DADTALKTDLEGQIS
+465 DADTALKTDLEGQIGD
-480 EEITARE
+480 EKTARE

-505 STTGNISNGPG
+505 SMTGNISNGT
-516 DNATTVSDAIAN
+516 DSNAETVSGAIAN
-528 IDATLGTIHGLNTKR
+528 IDATLGTIHGLNAKR

-572 NLSGQYVSNADVAS
+572 NLSGQYVANADVAS

-706 LNAGSAYGGN
+706 LNAGAAYGGN

>member
-1 MIFVRFP
+1 
-8 LLPKTDHCEN
+8 
-18 RCLCNIENEGNSPFN
+18 
-33 FDILKKGKIMKYT
+33 MKYT

-72 GLLCATN
+72 GLLCATH

-97 IEAVLDNA
+97 IAAVLDNS
-105 KTAFS
+105 KTAFA

-118 WDSATNTKVTG
+118 WDSATNTQVTG
-129 TDKTTTAATDPG
+129 TEKTTAEVTAPG
-141 AAPTADSIS
+141 AAPTADNIS

-164 GGSYSLTDPTV
+164 GGSYTLTDPTT
-175 DPTKVNLDK
+175 DPTAVNLDK
-184 TSYSYE
+184 TTYTYTT
-190 KTKVDGT
+190 TKADGST
-197 KENATLDQAVSKD
+197 PTVGLDQAVSKA

-219 NRVDGKNSLNIESG
+219 YRVDGNASLNIESG
-233 QVSRSDYQFSVDGV
+233 NVKSADYQFSDGTNT
-247 SYNLNDF
+247 YNLGDF
-254 WGEDDKLDFNKVNE
+254 ISTAEDGTQTLLLDKE
-268 LGSDAQTA
+268 LTGGQKLSDNTTA
-276 VIEAS
+276 LA
-281 KAYDADKN
+281 N
-289 AYENVLGYYNAAQS
+289 AGQALSAFGTDQGTYNNVLGYYEAAQS
-303 AYDEA
+303 AYDAA
-308 NTAFN
+308 NTSFD

-321 GIEELRKQ
+321 GIEDLRQQ

-339 YEDYN
+339 YNAYD
-344 TAKAD
+344 TAKTG
-349 ADKYENSL
+349 ADKYKNSL

-370 SAISDALAEGGS
+370 AAISDALAEGGN

-387 GAANDQIRQ
+387 NS
-396 DFADADTALK
+396 ADT
-406 AALESQISDEA
+406 
-417 TKRTEADDQIRQDFA
+417 QIRQDFA
-432 DADTTLKTAL
+432 DADTTLKT
-442 ESQISDEAT
+442 S
-451 KRTEA
+451 
-456 DDQIRQDFA
+456 
-465 DADTALKTDLEGQIS
+465 LEGQIS
-480 EEITARE
+480 DEKTRAEQAEATLDTKIDTEITARE
-487 TAVNEINGKIGDL
+487 TAVNEINDKIGDL

-505 STTGNISNGPG
+505 SMTGNISNGT
-516 DNATTVSDAIAN
+516 DSNAETVSGAIAN
-528 IDATLGTIHGLNTKR
+528 IDATLGTIHGLNAKR

-633 TQVQYEARFSNI
+633 TQVQYEARFNNI

-706 LNAGSAYGGN
+706 LNAGAAYGGN

>member
-1 MIFVRFP
+1 
-8 LLPKTDHCEN
+8 
-18 RCLCNIENEGNSPFN
+18 
-33 FDILKKGKIMKYT
+33 MKYT

-72 GLLCATN
+72 GLLCATH

-97 IEAVLDNA
+97 IAAVLDNS
-105 KTAFS
+105 KTAFA

-118 WDSATNTKVTG
+118 WDSTTNTQVTG
-129 TDKTTTAATDPG
+129 TEKTTAEVTAPG
-141 AAPTADSIS
+141 AAPTADNIS

-164 GGSYSLTDPTV
+164 GGSYTLTDPTT
-175 DPTKVNLDK
+175 DPTAVTLDK
-184 TSYSYE
+184 TTYSYTT
-190 KTKVDGT
+190 TKADGST
-197 KENATLDQAVSKD
+197 PTVGLDQAVSKA

-219 NRVDGKNSLNIESG
+219 YRVDGNASLNIESG
-233 QVSRSDYQFSVDGV
+233 NVKSADYQFSDGTDT
-247 SYNLNDF
+247 YNLGDF
-254 WGEDDKLDFNKVNE
+254 ISIAEDGTQTLLLDKE
-268 LGSDAQTA
+268 LTGNQKLSENTTA
-276 VIEAS
+276 LA
-281 KAYDADKN
+281 N
-289 AYENVLGYYNAAQS
+289 AGQALSAFGTDQGTYNNVLGYYEAAQS
-303 AYDEA
+303 AYDAA
-308 NTAFN
+308 NTSFD

-321 GIEELRKQ
+321 GIEDLRQQ

-339 YEDYN
+339 YNAYD
-344 TAKAD
+344 TAKTG
-349 ADKYENSL
+349 ADKYKNSL

-370 SAISDALAEGGS
+370 AAISDALAEGGN

-387 GAANDQIRQ
+387 NS
-396 DFADADTALK
+396 ADT
-406 AALESQISDEA
+406 
-417 TKRTEADDQIRQDFA
+417 
-432 DADTTLKTAL
+432 
-442 ESQISDEAT
+442 
-451 KRTEA
+451 
-456 DDQIRQDFA
+456 QIRQDFA

-480 EEITARE
+480 DEITARE

-505 STTGNISNGPG
+505 SMTGNISNGT
-516 DNATTVSDAIAN
+516 DSNAETVSGAIAN
-528 IDATLGTIHGLNTKR
+528 IDATLGTIHGLNAKR

-600 RATAAEAVLDGKI
+600 
-613 TAETTRATA
+613 RATA

-706 LNAGSAYGGN
+706 LNAGAAYGGN

>member
-1 MIFVRFP
+1 
-8 LLPKTDHCEN
+8 
-18 RCLCNIENEGNSPFN
+18 
-33 FDILKKGKIMKYT
+33 MKYT

-72 GLLCATN
+72 GLLCATH

-97 IEAVLDNA
+97 IAAVLDNS
-105 KTAFS
+105 KTAFA

-118 WDSATNTKVTG
+118 WDSATNTQVTG
-129 TDKTTTAATDPG
+129 TEKTTAEVTAPG
-141 AAPTADSIS
+141 AAPTADNIS
-150 LDLSTGSTNLSAAA
+150 LDLSTGSTNLSAVA
-164 GGSYSLTDPTV
+164 GGTYTLTDPTT
-175 DPTKVNLDK
+175 DPTAVTLDK
-184 TSYSYE
+184 TTYTYTT
-190 KTKVDGT
+190 TKADGST
-197 KENATLDQAVSKD
+197 TTVGLDQAVSKD
-210 DYNFTTSAA
+210 DYNFTTSSAA
-219 NRVDGKNSLNIESG
+219 NRVDGKTSLNIESG
-233 QVSRSDYQFSVDGV
+233 QVSRSDYQFSVDGT
-247 SYNLNDF
+247 SYNLSDF
-254 WGEDDKLDFNKVNE
+254 WGEDGKLDFNKVNE

-276 VIEAS
+276 AIDAS
-281 KAYDADKN
+281 KAYDNDQK
-289 AYENVLGYYNAAQS
+289 AYGNVLGYYEAAQS
-303 AYDEA
+303 AYDAA
-308 NTAFN
+308 NTSFD

-321 GIEELRKQ
+321 GIEDLRQQ

-339 YEDYN
+339 YNAYD
-344 TAKAD
+344 TAKTG
-349 ADKYENSL
+349 ADKYKNSL

-370 SAISDALAEGGS
+370 AAISDALAEGGN

-387 GAANDQIRQ
+387 NSADTQIRQ
-396 DFADADTALK
+396 DFADADT
-406 AALESQISDEA
+406 E
-417 TKRTEADDQIRQDFA
+417 
-432 DADTTLKTAL
+432 LKT
-442 ESQISDEAT
+442 S
-451 KRTEA
+451 
-456 DDQIRQDFA
+456 
-465 DADTALKTDLEGQIS
+465 LEGQIS
-480 EEITARE
+480 DEKTRAEQAEATLDTKIDTEITARE
-487 TAVNEINGKIGDL
+487 TAVNEINDKIGDL

-505 STTGNISNGPG
+505 SMTGNISNGT
-516 DNATTVSDAIAN
+516 DSNAETVSGAIAN
-528 IDATLGTIHGLNTKR
+528 IDATLGTIHGLNAKR

-572 NLSGQYVSNADVAS
+572 NLSGQYVSNADVTS

-706 LNAGSAYGGN
+706 LNAGAAYGGN

>member
-1 MIFVRFP
+1 M
-8 LLPKTDHCEN
+8 
-18 RCLCNIENEGNSPFN
+18 
-33 FDILKKGKIMKYT
+33 
-46 KTAIRELSQRYR
+46 
-58 AILKKCLFLNAVAI
+58 AI
-72 GLLCATN
+72 GLLCATH
-79 AHAAINVQEGTTD
+79 AHAAINVQAGTTD

-97 IEAVLDNA
+97 IAAVLDNS
-105 KTAFS
+105 KTAFA

-118 WDSATNTKVTG
+118 WDSATNTQVTG
-129 TDKTTTAATDPG
+129 TEKTTAEVTAPG
-141 AAPTADSIS
+141 AAPTADNIS

-164 GGSYSLTDPTV
+164 GGSYTLTDPTT
-175 DPTKVNLDK
+175 DPTMVNLDK
-184 TSYSYE
+184 TTYTYTT
-190 KTKVDGT
+190 TKADGST
-197 KENATLDQAVSKD
+197 MTVGLDQAVSMD
-210 DYNFTTSAA
+210 DYDYTTSAA
-219 NRVDGKNSLNIESG
+219 YRVDGNASLNIESG
-233 QVSRSDYQFSVDGV
+233 NVKSSDYQFSDGTNT
-247 SYNLNDF
+247 YNLGDF
-254 WGEDDKLDFNKVNE
+254 ISIAEDGTQTLLLDKTLADGQK
-268 LGSDAQTA
+268 LSDNTTA
-276 VIEAS
+276 LA
-281 KAYDADKN
+281 N
-289 AYENVLGYYNAAQS
+289 AGQALSAFGTDQGTYNNVLGYYEAAQS
-303 AYDEA
+303 AYDAA
-308 NTAFN
+308 NTSFD

-321 GIEELRKQ
+321 GIEDLRQQ

-339 YEDYN
+339 YNAYN
-344 TAKAD
+344 TAKTG
-349 ADKYENSL
+349 ADKYKNSL

-370 SAISDALAEGGS
+370 AAISDALAEGGN

-387 GAANDQIRQ
+387 NSADTQIRQ

-406 AALESQISDEA
+406 TDLEGQIGDEKTRAEQAEA
-417 TKRTEADDQIRQDFA
+417 TLDTKIDTES
-432 DADTTLKTAL
+432 TA
-442 ESQISDEAT
+442 
-451 KRTEA
+451 RTEA

-465 DADTALKTDLEGQIS
+465 DADTALKTSLEGQIS
-480 EEITARE
+480 DEITARE

-505 STTGNISNGPG
+505 SMTGNISNGT
-516 DNATTVSDAIAN
+516 DSNAETVSGAIAN
-528 IDATLGTIHGLNTKR
+528 IDATLGTIHGLNAKR

-572 NLSGQYVSNADVAS
+572 NLSGQYVANADVAS

-706 LNAGSAYGGN
+706 LNAGAAYGGN

>member
-1 MIFVRFP
+1 
-8 LLPKTDHCEN
+8 
-18 RCLCNIENEGNSPFN
+18 
-33 FDILKKGKIMKYT
+33 MKYT

-72 GLLCATN
+72 GLLCATH
-79 AHAAINVQEGTTD
+79 AQAAINVQEGTTD

-97 IEAVLDNA
+97 IAAVLDNS
-105 KTAFS
+105 KTAFA

-118 WDSATNTKVTG
+118 WDSATNTQVTG
-129 TDKTTTAATDPG
+129 TEKTTAEVTAPG
-141 AAPTADSIS
+141 AAPTADNIS

-164 GGSYSLTDPTV
+164 GGSYTLTDPTT
-175 DPTKVNLDK
+175 DPTAVNLDK
-184 TSYSYE
+184 TTYSYTT
-190 KTKVDGT
+190 TKADGST
-197 KENATLDQAVSKD
+197 TTVGLDQAVSKA
-210 DYNFTTSAA
+210 DYNFTTSSAY
-219 NRVDGKNSLNIESG
+219 RVDGNASLNIESG
-233 QVSRSDYQFSVDGV
+233 NVKSADYQFSDGTDT
-247 SYNLNDF
+247 YNLGDF
-254 WGEDDKLDFNKVNE
+254 ISIAEDGTQTLLLDKE
-268 LGSDAQTA
+268 LTGNQKLSENTTA
-276 VIEAS
+276 LA
-281 KAYDADKN
+281 N
-289 AYENVLGYYNAAQS
+289 AGQALSAFGTDQGTYNNVLGYYNAAQS
-303 AYDEA
+303 AYDAA
-308 NTAFN
+308 NTSFD

-321 GIEELRKQ
+321 GIEDLRQQ

-339 YEDYN
+339 YNAYD
-344 TAKAD
+344 TAKTG
-349 ADKYENSL
+349 ADKYKNSL

-370 SAISDALAEGGS
+370 AAISDALAEGGN

-387 GAANDQIRQ
+387 NS
-396 DFADADTALK
+396 ADT
-406 AALESQISDEA
+406 
-417 TKRTEADDQIRQDFA
+417 
-432 DADTTLKTAL
+432 
-442 ESQISDEAT
+442 
-451 KRTEA
+451 
-456 DDQIRQDFA
+456 QIRQDFA
-465 DADTALKTDLEGQIS
+465 DADTALKTALEGQIGD
-480 EEITARE
+480 EKTRAEQAEATLDTKIDTEITARE

-505 STTGNISNGPG
+505 SMTGNISNGT
-516 DNATTVSDAIAN
+516 DSNAETVSGAIAN
-528 IDATLGTIHGLNTKR
+528 IDATLGTIHGLNAKR

-572 NLSGQYVSNADVAS
+572 NLSGQYVANADVAS
-586 NLQSLNDGLEGEVS
+586 NLQSLNDGLESEVS
-600 RATAAEAVLDGKI
+600 RATAAEAVLDGKITAETTRATAAEAVLDGKI

-706 LNAGSAYGGN
+706 LNAGAAYGGN

>member
-1 MIFVRFP
+1 
-8 LLPKTDHCEN
+8 
-18 RCLCNIENEGNSPFN
+18 
-33 FDILKKGKIMKYT
+33 MKYT

-72 GLLCATN
+72 GLLCATH
-79 AHAAINVQEGTTD
+79 AHAAINVQAGTTD

-97 IEAVLDNA
+97 IAAVLDNS
-105 KTAFS
+105 KTAFA

-118 WDSATNTKVTG
+118 WDSATNTQVTG
-129 TDKTTTAATDPG
+129 TEKTTAEVTAPG
-141 AAPTADSIS
+141 AAPTADNIS

-164 GGSYSLTDPTV
+164 GGTYTLTDPTT
-175 DPTKVNLDK
+175 DPTAVNLDK
-184 TSYSYE
+184 TTYTYTT
-190 KTKVDGT
+190 TKADGST
-197 KENATLDQAVSKD
+197 PTVGLDQAVSKA

-219 NRVDGKNSLNIESG
+219 YRVDGNASLNIESG
-233 QVSRSDYQFSVDGV
+233 NVKSADYQFSDGTNT
-247 SYNLNDF
+247 YNLGDF
-254 WGEDDKLDFNKVNE
+254 ISTAEDGTQTLLLDKE
-268 LGSDAQTA
+268 LTGGQKLSDNTTA
-276 VIEAS
+276 LA
-281 KAYDADKN
+281 N
-289 AYENVLGYYNAAQS
+289 AGQALSAFGTDQGTYNNVLGYYNAAQS
-303 AYDEA
+303 AYDAA
-308 NTAFN
+308 NTSFD

-321 GIEELRKQ
+321 GIEDLRQQ

-339 YEDYN
+339 YNAYD
-344 TAKAD
+344 TAKTG
-349 ADKYENSL
+349 ADKYKNSL

-370 SAISDALAEGGS
+370 AAISDALAEGGN

-387 GAANDQIRQ
+387 NSADTQIRQ
-396 DFADADTALK
+396 DFAA
-406 AALESQISDEA
+406 
-417 TKRTEADDQIRQDFA
+417 
-432 DADTTLKTAL
+432 
-442 ESQISDEAT
+442 
-451 KRTEA
+451 
-456 DDQIRQDFA
+456 
-465 DADTALKTDLEGQIS
+465 ADTALKTDLEGQIS
-480 EEITARE
+480 DEKTRAEQAEATLDTKIDTEITARE

-505 STTGNISNGPG
+505 SMTGNISNGT
-516 DNATTVSDAIAN
+516 DSNAETVSGAIAN
-528 IDATLGTIHGLNTKR
+528 IDATLGTIHGLNAKR

-706 LNAGSAYGGN
+706 LNAGAAYGGN

>member
-1 MIFVRFP
+1 
-8 LLPKTDHCEN
+8 
-18 RCLCNIENEGNSPFN
+18 
-33 FDILKKGKIMKYT
+33 MKYT

-72 GLLCATN
+72 GLLCATH

-97 IEAVLDNA
+97 IAAVLDNS
-105 KTAFS
+105 KTAFA

-118 WDSATNTKVTG
+118 WDSATNTQVTG
-129 TDKTTTAATDPG
+129 TEKTTAEVTAPG
-141 AAPTADSIS
+141 TAPTADNIS

-164 GGSYSLTDPTV
+164 GGTYTLTDPTT
-175 DPTKVNLDK
+175 DPTAVTLDK
-184 TSYSYE
+184 TTYTYTT
-190 KTKVDGT
+190 TKADGST
-197 KENATLDQAVSKD
+197 TTVGLDQAVSKD
-210 DYNFTTSAA
+210 DYNFTTSSAA
-219 NRVDGKNSLNIESG
+219 NRVDGKTSLNIESG
-233 QVSRSDYQFSVDGV
+233 QVSRSDYQFSVDGT
-247 SYNLNDF
+247 SYNLSDF
-254 WGEDDKLDFNKVNE
+254 WGEDGKLDFNKVNE

-276 VIEAS
+276 AIDAS
-281 KAYDADKN
+281 KAYDNDQKT
-289 AYENVLGYYNAAQS
+289 YGNVLGYYNAAQS
-303 AYDEA
+303 AYDAA
-308 NTAFN
+308 NTSFD

-321 GIEELRKQ
+321 GIEDLRQQ

-339 YEDYN
+339 YNAYD
-344 TAKAD
+344 TAKTG
-349 ADKYENSL
+349 ADKYKNSL

-370 SAISDALAEGGS
+370 AAISDALAEGGN

-387 GAANDQIRQ
+387 NSADTQIRQ
-396 DFADADTALK
+396 DFAA
-406 AALESQISDEA
+406 
-417 TKRTEADDQIRQDFA
+417 
-432 DADTTLKTAL
+432 
-442 ESQISDEAT
+442 
-451 KRTEA
+451 
-456 DDQIRQDFA
+456 
-465 DADTALKTDLEGQIS
+465 ADTALKTDLEGQIS
-480 EEITARE
+480 DEITARE
-487 TAVNEINGKIGDL
+487 TAVNEINDKIGDL

-505 STTGNISNGPG
+505 SMTGNISNGT
-516 DNATTVSDAIAN
+516 DSNAETVSGAIAN
-528 IDATLGTIHGLNTKR
+528 IDATLGTIHGLNAKR

-706 LNAGSAYGGN
+706 LNAGAAYGGN

>member
-1 MIFVRFP
+1 
-8 LLPKTDHCEN
+8 
-18 RCLCNIENEGNSPFN
+18 
-33 FDILKKGKIMKYT
+33 MKYT

-72 GLLCATN
+72 GLLCATH

-97 IEAVLDNA
+97 IAAVLDNS
-105 KTAFS
+105 KTAFA

-118 WDSATNTKVTG
+118 WDSATNTQVTG
-129 TDKTTTAATDPG
+129 TEKTTAEVTAPG
-141 AAPTADSIS
+141 AAPTADNIS
-150 LDLSTGSTNLSAAA
+150 LDLSTGSTNLLAAA
-164 GGSYSLTDPTV
+164 GGSYTLTDPTT
-175 DPTKVNLDK
+175 DPTAVNLDK
-184 TSYSYE
+184 TTYSYTT
-190 KTKVDGT
+190 TKADGST
-197 KENATLDQAVSKD
+197 TTVGLDQAVSKA

-219 NRVDGKNSLNIESG
+219 YRVDGNASLNIESG
-233 QVSRSDYQFSVDGV
+233 NVKSADYQFSDGTDT
-247 SYNLNDF
+247 YNLGDF
-254 WGEDDKLDFNKVNE
+254 ISIAEDGTQTLLLDKE
-268 LGSDAQTA
+268 LTGNQKLSENTTA
-276 VIEAS
+276 LA
-281 KAYDADKN
+281 N
-289 AYENVLGYYNAAQS
+289 AGQALSAFGTDQGTYNNVLGYYNAAQS
-303 AYDEA
+303 AYDAA
-308 NTAFN
+308 NTSFD

-321 GIEELRKQ
+321 GIEDLRQQ

-339 YEDYN
+339 YNAYD
-344 TAKAD
+344 TAKTG
-349 ADKYENSL
+349 ADKYKNSL

-370 SAISDALAEGGS
+370 AAISDALAEGGN

-387 GAANDQIRQ
+387 NSADTQIRQ
-396 DFADADTALK
+396 DFADADT
-406 AALESQISDEA
+406 E
-417 TKRTEADDQIRQDFA
+417 
-432 DADTTLKTAL
+432 LKT
-442 ESQISDEAT
+442 S
-451 KRTEA
+451 
-456 DDQIRQDFA
+456 
-465 DADTALKTDLEGQIS
+465 LEGQIGD
-480 EEITARE
+480 EKTARE

-505 STTGNISNGPG
+505 SMTGNISNGT
-516 DNATTVSDAIAN
+516 DSNAETVSGAIAN
-528 IDATLGTIHGLNTKR
+528 IDATLGTIHGLNAKR

-572 NLSGQYVSNADVAS
+572 NLSGQYVANADVAS

-690 QALAVGA
+690 QALGVGA

-706 LNAGSAYGGN
+706 LNAGAAYGGN

>member
-1 MIFVRFP
+1 
-8 LLPKTDHCEN
+8 
-18 RCLCNIENEGNSPFN
+18 
-33 FDILKKGKIMKYT
+33 MKYT

-72 GLLCATN
+72 GLLCATH

-97 IEAVLDNA
+97 IAAVLDNS
-105 KTAFS
+105 KTAFA

-118 WDSATNTKVTG
+118 WDSATNTQVTG
-129 TDKTTTAATDPG
+129 TEKTTAEVTAPG
-141 AAPTADSIS
+141 AAPTADNIS
-150 LDLSTGSTNLSAAA
+150 LDLSTGSTNLSAVA
-164 GGSYSLTDPTV
+164 GGSYTLTDPTT
-175 DPTKVNLDK
+175 DPTAVTLDK
-184 TSYSYE
+184 TTYTYTT
-190 KTKVDGT
+190 TKADGST
-197 KENATLDQAVSKD
+197 PTVGLDQAVSKD
-210 DYNFTTSAA
+210 DYNFTTSSAA
-219 NRVDGKNSLNIESG
+219 NRVDGKTSLNIESG
-233 QVSRSDYQFSVDGV
+233 QVSRSDYQFSVDGT
-247 SYNLNDF
+247 SYNLSDF
-254 WGEDDKLDFNKVNE
+254 WGEDGKLDFNKVNE

-276 VIEAS
+276 AIDAS
-281 KAYDADKN
+281 KAYDNDQKT
-289 AYENVLGYYNAAQS
+289 YGNVLGYYEAAQS
-303 AYDEA
+303 AYDAA
-308 NTAFN
+308 NTSFD

-321 GIEELRKQ
+321 GIEDLRQQ

-339 YEDYN
+339 YNAYD
-344 TAKAD
+344 TAKTG
-349 ADKYENSL
+349 ADKYKNSL

-370 SAISDALAEGGS
+370 AAISDALAEGGN

-387 GAANDQIRQ
+387 NS
-396 DFADADTALK
+396 ADT
-406 AALESQISDEA
+406 
-417 TKRTEADDQIRQDFA
+417 QIRQDFA
-432 DADTTLKTAL
+432 DADTTLKT
-442 ESQISDEAT
+442 S
-451 KRTEA
+451 
-456 DDQIRQDFA
+456 
-465 DADTALKTDLEGQIS
+465 LEGQIGD
-480 EEITARE
+480 EKTRAEQAEATLDTKIDTEITARE

-505 STTGNISNGPG
+505 SMTGNISNGT
-516 DNATTVSDAIAN
+516 DSNAETVSGAIAN
-528 IDATLGTIHGLNTKR
+528 IDATLGTIHGLNAKR

-633 TQVQYEARFSNI
+633 TQVQYEAHFSNI

-706 LNAGSAYGGN
+706 LNAGAAYGGN

>member
-1 MIFVRFP
+1 
-8 LLPKTDHCEN
+8 
-18 RCLCNIENEGNSPFN
+18 
-33 FDILKKGKIMKYT
+33 MKYT

-72 GLLCATN
+72 GLLCATH
-79 AHAAINVQEGTTD
+79 AHAAINVQAGTTD

-97 IEAVLDNA
+97 IAAVLDNS
-105 KTAFS
+105 KTAFA

-118 WDSATNTKVTG
+118 WDSATNTQVTG
-129 TDKTTTAATDPG
+129 TEKTTAEVTAPG
-141 AAPTADSIS
+141 TAPTADNIS

-164 GGSYSLTDPTV
+164 GGTYTLTDPTT
-175 DPTKVNLDK
+175 DPTAVTLDK
-184 TSYSYE
+184 TTYTYTT
-190 KTKVDGT
+190 TKADGST
-197 KENATLDQAVSKD
+197 PTVGLDQAVSKA

-219 NRVDGKNSLNIESG
+219 YRVDGNASLNIESG
-233 QVSRSDYQFSVDGV
+233 NVKSADYQFSDGTNT
-247 SYNLNDF
+247 YNLGDF
-254 WGEDDKLDFNKVNE
+254 ISIAEDGTQTLLLDKE
-268 LGSDAQTA
+268 LTGGQKLSDNTTA
-276 VIEAS
+276 LA
-281 KAYDADKN
+281 N
-289 AYENVLGYYNAAQS
+289 AGQALSAFGTDQGTYNNVLGYYEAAQS
-303 AYDEA
+303 AYDAA
-308 NTAFN
+308 NTSFD

-321 GIEELRKQ
+321 GIEDLRQQ

-339 YEDYN
+339 YNAYD
-344 TAKAD
+344 TAKTG
-349 ADKYENSL
+349 ADKYKNSL

-370 SAISDALAEGGS
+370 AAISDALAEGGN

-387 GAANDQIRQ
+387 NSADTQIRQ
-396 DFADADTALK
+396 DFAAADTAL
-406 AALESQISDEA
+406 EGQIGDE
-417 TKRTEADDQIRQDFA
+417 I
-432 DADTTLKTAL
+432 TA
-442 ESQISDEAT
+442 
-451 KRTEA
+451 RTEA

-480 EEITARE
+480 DEITARE

-505 STTGNISNGPG
+505 SMTGNISNGT
-516 DNATTVSDAIAN
+516 DSNAETVSGAIAN
-528 IDATLGTIHGLNTKR
+528 IDATLGTIHGLNAKR

-706 LNAGSAYGGN
+706 LNAGAAYGGN

>member
-1 MIFVRFP
+1 
-8 LLPKTDHCEN
+8 
-18 RCLCNIENEGNSPFN
+18 
-33 FDILKKGKIMKYT
+33 MKYT

-72 GLLCATN
+72 GLLCATH
-79 AHAAINVQEGTTD
+79 AHAAINVQAGTTD

-97 IEAVLDNA
+97 IAAVLDNS
-105 KTAFS
+105 KTAFA

-118 WDSATNTKVTG
+118 WDSATNTQVTG
-129 TDKTTTAATDPG
+129 TEKTTAEVTAPG
-141 AAPTADSIS
+141 TAPTADNIS

-164 GGSYSLTDPTV
+164 GGTYTLTDPTT
-175 DPTKVNLDK
+175 DPTAVTLDK
-184 TSYSYE
+184 TTYTYTT
-190 KTKVDGT
+190 TKADGST
-197 KENATLDQAVSKD
+197 PTVGLDQAVSKA

-219 NRVDGKNSLNIESG
+219 YRVDGNASLNIESG
-233 QVSRSDYQFSVDGV
+233 NVKSGDYQFSDGTNT
-247 SYNLNDF
+247 YNLGDF
-254 WGEDDKLDFNKVNE
+254 ISIAEDGTQTLLLDKE
-268 LGSDAQTA
+268 LTGNQKLSENTTA
-276 VIEAS
+276 LA
-281 KAYDADKN
+281 N
-289 AYENVLGYYNAAQS
+289 AGQALSAFGTDQGTYNNVLGYYEAAQS
-303 AYDEA
+303 AYDAA
-308 NTAFN
+308 NTSFD

-321 GIEELRKQ
+321 GIEDLRQQ

-339 YEDYN
+339 YNAYD
-344 TAKAD
+344 TAKTG
-349 ADKYENSL
+349 ADKYKNSL

-370 SAISDALAEGGS
+370 AAISDALAEGGN

-387 GAANDQIRQ
+387 NS
-396 DFADADTALK
+396 ADT
-406 AALESQISDEA
+406 
-417 TKRTEADDQIRQDFA
+417 
-432 DADTTLKTAL
+432 
-442 ESQISDEAT
+442 
-451 KRTEA
+451 
-456 DDQIRQDFA
+456 QIRQDFA

-480 EEITARE
+480 DEITARE

-505 STTGNISNGPG
+505 SMTGNISNGT
-516 DNATTVSDAIAN
+516 DSNAETVSGAIAN
-528 IDATLGTIHGLNTKR
+528 IDATLGTIHGLNAKR

-572 NLSGQYVSNADVAS
+572 NLSGQYVANADVAS

-600 RATAAEAVLDGKI
+600 RATAAEAVLDGKITAETTRATAAEAVLDGKI

-706 LNAGSAYGGN
+706 LNAGAAYGGN

>member
-1 MIFVRFP
+1 
-8 LLPKTDHCEN
+8 
-18 RCLCNIENEGNSPFN
+18 
-33 FDILKKGKIMKYT
+33 MKYT

-97 IEAVLDNA
+97 IAAVLDNS
-105 KTAFS
+105 KTAFA

-118 WDSATNTKVTG
+118 WDSATNTQVTG
-129 TDKTTTAATDPG
+129 TEKTTAEVTAPG
-141 AAPTADSIS
+141 AAPTADNIS
-150 LDLSTGSTNLSAAA
+150 LDLSTGSTNLLAAA
-164 GGSYSLTDPTV
+164 GGSYTLTDPTT
-175 DPTKVNLDK
+175 DPTAVNLDK
-184 TSYSYE
+184 TTYSYTT
-190 KTKVDGT
+190 TKADGST
-197 KENATLDQAVSKD
+197 TTVGLDQAVSKA

-219 NRVDGKNSLNIESG
+219 YRVDGNASLNIESG
-233 QVSRSDYQFSVDGV
+233 NVKSADYQFSDGTDT
-247 SYNLNDF
+247 YNLGDF
-254 WGEDDKLDFNKVNE
+254 ISIAEDGTQTLLLDKE
-268 LGSDAQTA
+268 LTGNQKLSENTTA
-276 VIEAS
+276 LA
-281 KAYDADKN
+281 N
-289 AYENVLGYYNAAQS
+289 AGQALSAFGTDQGTYNNVLGYYNAAQS
-303 AYDEA
+303 AYDA
-308 NTAFN
+308 VNTSFD

-321 GIEELRKQ
+321 GIEDLRQQ

-339 YEDYN
+339 YNAYD
-344 TAKAD
+344 TAKTG
-349 ADKYENSL
+349 ADKYKNSL

-370 SAISDALAEGGS
+370 AAISDALAEGGN

-387 GAANDQIRQ
+387 NSADTQIRQ
-396 DFADADTALK
+396 DFADADT
-406 AALESQISDEA
+406 E
-417 TKRTEADDQIRQDFA
+417 
-432 DADTTLKTAL
+432 LKT
-442 ESQISDEAT
+442 S
-451 KRTEA
+451 
-456 DDQIRQDFA
+456 
-465 DADTALKTDLEGQIS
+465 LEGQIGD
-480 EEITARE
+480 EKIARE

-505 STTGNISNGPG
+505 SMTGNISNGT
-516 DNATTVSDAIAN
+516 DSNAETVSGAIAN
-528 IDATLGTIHGLNTKR
+528 IDATLGTIHGLNAKR

-600 RATAAEAVLDGKI
+600 RATAAEAVLDGKITAETTRATAAEAVLDGKI

-706 LNAGSAYGGN
+706 LNAGAAYGGN